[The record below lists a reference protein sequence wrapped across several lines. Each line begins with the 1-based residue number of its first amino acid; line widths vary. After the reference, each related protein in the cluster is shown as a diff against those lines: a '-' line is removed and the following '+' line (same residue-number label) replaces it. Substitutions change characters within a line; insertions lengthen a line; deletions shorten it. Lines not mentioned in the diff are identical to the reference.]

1 VRKVKNGYWEEK
13 KMTDSPLLELA
24 NTYRAFY
31 GGFSHLRPVQKQ
43 TIAPVLKGKDLI
55 LQSATGSGKSEA
67 VLAPCTERIIRS
79 KRTEALLCIVP
90 TRALALDLLRRFES
104 ILTQRLGLRLAI
116 RTGDIKR
123 AGGEHPDV
131 MLTTPESLDVM
142 LGSSNPDLKGFLS
155 RVRMVVIDEVHP
167 FVYQYRG
174 RQLSYLMKRLER
186 RSSEPLQKIA
196 ISATIADVDA
206 VIRFFEFRPD
216 TVRIIENVRRDIV
229 PHLIHLKDETDEF
242 TALLDDL
249 YNIWKYRK
257 ILIFANTR
265 GRCDLLFSIANR
277 QGRFRGVSE
286 LHYSNLKTKERQAA
300 EHRFRRRNHALCI
313 ATSTLELGIDVGDVD
328 AVLLYEPPDSVSA
341 FLQRIGRSNRR
352 QKGIHFWGVCRGER
366 AGEQLL
372 RFLGLL
378 RLARQG
384 TVESPLPKTLLSV
397 MSQQI
402 ISCLY
407 EKKRISLPAI
417 QSLFSHTQEPVS
429 EHAMQAIFDSLGQRG
444 WLRKTRVDGI
454 FQGGWRYRN
463 CLFDRQIWC
472 NFPETE
478 EDYTL
483 ELSGEAIADL
493 PKSVVR
499 QLDPGDRIHIAGKR
513 LRILEIDE
521 GERKRVLAHPARH
534 IDKKEILWLG
544 AGSHVSYD
552 VAQSIRTLFKTGQKS
567 PADPEKEAGLFSR
580 TRKLLHHEL
589 NRPAVMLANGIE
601 VVRGNIGFYRY
612 RTFLGSVGNLILQW
626 AIKET
631 KQDDLYVDSDEIG
644 IECSHWIDFTR
655 LRLPTTRKT
664 FLLWAKRHFKM
675 LLAPFSLNSFCSTL
689 PPALLIEELT
699 DFLYDRRIAEAF
711 IRYSEESSEIVSGD
725 PGIFD
730 LHRRESK
737 RETRLIIE
745 PASEEESLLTW
756 EKQRRAPDRN
766 FSVSDAPYTSRPL
779 TGTII
784 GEYFRHQQCERWFS
798 LSFLPPDEQ
807 PRSARVDN
815 ELAMLRMERGRRYEK
830 DVLNDLI
837 RQSETLITIEE
848 NDSQGRPRGLK
859 ERFEESVTQLQSLI
873 HKAEAGSEKPFYL
886 SQGVFILPGDKLSSR
901 GEWDAGRSGVGIP
914 DLVRIFRGKRG
925 PVFEAGDIKSSTAP
939 RYYQKWQV
947 AFYALLLKSFIRSQ
961 TIPIQGSVA
970 ETGFLITPGE
980 SEAHQ
985 DHAFDLRPYMAAFP
999 VLLQSMG
1006 EHLSHPPSE
1015 AGWHLQGHCATCDFF
1030 EFCYNE
1036 ALSTE
1041 DIQFLPQL
1049 TPGQLWRLRRL
1060 GLNTIES
1067 ASEWF
1072 GEIGGEISDAGTNN
1086 GFSPHQKERIQGHLS
1101 AFLSNRVALRE
1112 KRTRLFPKNISTA
1125 IFLHLIRDP
1134 VSSRPGV
1141 LGWRVLNKGE
1151 LKESHIW
1158 ELEKENAYQDFSS
1171 RFLRVWEEGGGY
1183 GDGPHILH
1191 WGAWVRE
1198 TLQELAPHSHWTDIR
1213 QLFRNHFELPVPGNL
1228 TLFSMSRVLG
1238 LEPEPEPPE
1247 SLFHGDENL
1256 SPEDALLLMERLW
1269 RFALNYLKS
1278 DLEQEEWDIRS
1289 KDTRMTAYLRFV
1301 EEERR
1306 RQEADILA
1314 LQAYP
1319 LEERVERFRA
1329 IGPLIFAGTMLDE
1342 EGRFLYNFELIQKDK
1357 VSKFRESDFLKL
1369 APDGADN
1376 LQSGFSVI
1384 LKNYDR
1390 NAGRVSLL
1398 SRQGRLSVSK
1408 RIAYSLE
1415 EDASDWN
1422 TPKLINVVQTVFSE
1436 DEPHPLSGLFS
1447 GTRTERQSGDLLSWA
1462 RGWLGNEGSEAHL
1475 NADQQKAL
1483 KLPFRYA
1490 LSLIEG
1496 PPGTGKT
1503 HLLGWILIALI
1514 RNAQEEG
1521 RPMRIAVSALT
1532 HQAIDQVLLKVVKLV
1547 NAYRLEDFPARC
1559 VKWGRWN
1566 APRVESETESERS
1579 QVSCLQVEPSDN
1591 REDISASP
1599 YLILGATGYGLYGL
1613 FESRH
1618 GTFPRFFDW
1627 VIFDEASQ
1635 ILVPQALLSLIY
1647 GKGNFLF
1654 LGDVNQLPPIVLGTY
1669 EEAEETA
1676 DLRKSVLEH
1685 LLDSYDPDQRVR
1697 LTLTYRMNKAICEF
1711 PSRTWYEGT
1720 LRAAPGN
1727 ANSRL
1732 ILKSP
1737 LGPPDPPKTKHK
1749 AQNTKNQ
1756 TPNTNDLLDQI
1767 LDPEKPVVLV
1777 VADHQGCHQES
1788 ETEVDIM
1795 ARLAY
1800 RLMNRFQ
1807 LNPDQLA
1814 IISPHRAQNNAIV
1827 KRLAGLIGKETE
1839 LPLIDTVERV
1849 QGAERDV
1856 ILFGFTSSDPDHVM
1870 SEFLN
1875 NPNRFNVAITRARHK
1890 LIVVGS
1896 RAFFSA
1902 IPNTEKG
1909 VQANCCFKAFLES
1922 IRSAKLALQV
1932 HGNQTSAPA

>member
-1 VRKVKNGYWEEK
+1 
-13 KMTDSPLLELA
+13 MELA

-43 TIAPVLKGKDLI
+43 TIAPLLKGKDLI

-79 KRTEALLCIVP
+79 KRTEALICIVP
-90 TRALALDLLRRFES
+90 TRALALDLLRRFEV

-123 AGGEHPDV
+123 GGGEHPDI

-142 LGSSNPDLKGFLS
+142 LGSSNPDLRGFLS
-155 RVRMVVIDEVHP
+155 RVRMVMIDEVHP

-174 RQLSYLMKRLER
+174 RQLSYLLKRLGR
-186 RSSEPLQKIA
+186 RSADPLQKIA
-196 ISATIADVDA
+196 LSATIADMDA

-216 TVRIIENVRRDIV
+216 TVKIVENVQRDIV
-229 PHLIHLKDETDEF
+229 PHLIHLKDEAHELN
-242 TALLDDL
+242 ALLDDL

-257 ILIFANTR
+257 LLIFANTR
-265 GRCDLLFSIANR
+265 GRCDQLFSIANR
-277 QGRFRGVSE
+277 HGRFRGVSE
-286 LHYSNLKTKERQAA
+286 LHYSNLRTRERQAA
-300 EHRFRRRNHALCI
+300 EHRFRRRSHALCI

-366 AGEQLL
+366 AGAQLL

-384 TVESPLPKTLLSV
+384 AVESPLPRTLVSV

-407 EKKRISLPAI
+407 EKKRISISAI
-417 QSLFSHTQEPVS
+417 QSLFSHTHDAIPES
-429 EHAMQAIFDSLGQRG
+429 ALQAIFHSLTQRG
-444 WLRKTRVDGI
+444 WLRKTRLDGI

-463 CLFDRQIWC
+463 CLFDRQIWS

-493 PKSVVR
+493 PRSVVR

-513 LRILEIDE
+513 LRILQIDE
-521 GERKRVLAHPARH
+521 GERKRVLAHPARR
-534 IDKKEILWLG
+534 IGKKEILWLG

-552 VAQSIRTLFKTGQKS
+552 VAQSIRTLFETGKES
-567 PADPEKEAGLFSR
+567 SEDPENKAGLFSR
-580 TRKLLHHEL
+580 TRKLLHHEM
-589 NRPAVMLANGIE
+589 NRPSVILANGIE
-601 VVRGNIGFYRY
+601 VVRGNVGFYRY
-612 RTFLGSVGNLILQW
+612 RTFLGSVGNLMLQW
-626 AIKET
+626 SIKET
-631 KQDDLYVDSDEIG
+631 KKDDLYVDSDDIG
-644 IECSHWIDFTR
+644 IDCSHWIDFTK

-664 FLLWAKRHFKM
+664 FLLWTRQHFKM
-675 LLAPFSLNSFCSTL
+675 LLAPFSLNHFCNTL
-689 PPALLIEELT
+689 PPALLMEELT
-699 DFLYDRRIAEAF
+699 DFLFDRRIAEAF

-730 LHRRESK
+730 LHRREPK
-737 RETRLIIE
+737 LETHLVIE
-745 PASEEESLLTW
+745 PASDAESLLTW
-756 EKQRRAPDRN
+756 EKQRRASHRN
-766 FSVSDAPYTSRPL
+766 VSVPDAPHTSRPL
-779 TGTII
+779 TGTLI

-798 LSFLPPDEQ
+798 FTCLPPDEQ
-807 PRSARVDN
+807 PRSVRVDN
-815 ELAMLRMERGRRYEK
+815 ELAMLRMERGRHYENA
-830 DVLNDLI
+830 VLNDLI
-837 RQSETLITIEE
+837 RQSEALITISE
-848 NDSQGRPRGLK
+848 NDSRGRPRGLK
-859 ERFEESVTQLQSLI
+859 ERFEESVHQLQTLI
-873 HKAEAGSEKPFYL
+873 RKADAGSEKPFYL
-886 SQGVFILPGDKLSSR
+886 SQGVFILPGDKLSAR
-901 GEWDAGRSGVGIP
+901 GEWDSGRSGVGIP
-914 DLVRIFRGKRG
+914 DLIRISRGKQG
-925 PVFEAGDIKSSTAP
+925 PVFEAGDIKSSVSP

-961 TIPIQGSVA
+961 MIPTQGAVA

-980 SEAHQ
+980 SDAHER
-985 DHAFDLRPYMAAFP
+985 HAFDLRPYMTVFP
-999 VLLQSMG
+999 VLLRNLG
-1006 EHLSHPPSE
+1006 AHLSHPASE
-1015 AGWHLQGHCATCDFF
+1015 ARGHLQGHCATCDFF
-1030 EFCYNE
+1030 DFCYNA
-1036 ALSTE
+1036 ALSGE

-1049 TPGQLWRLRRL
+1049 TPGQLWRLRQL
-1060 GLNTIES
+1060 GLNTTES

-1072 GEIGGEISDAGTNN
+1072 GETDGEVSDAANH
-1086 GFSPHQKERIQGHLS
+1086 GFSPHQKQRIQGHLS
-1101 AFLSNRVALRE
+1101 AFQSNRVALRE

-1125 IFLHLIRDP
+1125 IFLYLVRDP

-1141 LGWRVLNKGE
+1141 LGWRVLNGGKVS
-1151 LKESHIW
+1151 ESHIW
-1158 ELEKENAYQDFSS
+1158 DLEKEDAYQDFS
-1171 RFLRVWEEGGGY
+1171 RQFLRVWEESVGY
-1183 GDGPHILH
+1183 GEGPHILH

-1213 QLFRNHFELPVPGNL
+1213 QLFRNHFDLPIPGNL

-1238 LEPEPEPPE
+1238 LEPEPEAPE
-1247 SLFHGDENL
+1247 SLFHGDENV
-1256 SPEDALLLMERLW
+1256 SCEDALLLMERLW
-1269 RFALNYLKS
+1269 RFVLNYLES
-1278 DLEQEEWDIRS
+1278 DLAQEDWDIANRE
-1289 KDTRMTAYLRFV
+1289 TRMAAYLRFV

-1306 RQEADILA
+1306 KQEADILA

-1319 LEERVERFRA
+1319 LAERVERFRA
-1329 IGPLIFAGTMLDE
+1329 IGPLLFSGTMLDE
-1342 EGRFLYNFELIQKDK
+1342 EGRFLYNFQLTRKEK
-1357 VSKFRESDFLKL
+1357 VSKFRENDFLKL
-1369 APDGADN
+1369 APDGAND

-1390 NAGRVSLL
+1390 NAGQVSVF

-1408 RIAYSLE
+1408 RISYSLE

-1422 TPKLINVVQTVFSE
+1422 TPKLTNVVQTVFSD

-1447 GTRTERQSGDLLSWA
+1447 GTRADRQSDDSLSWV
-1462 RGWLGNEGSEAHL
+1462 RDWLRNEGNTAQL
-1475 NADQQKAL
+1475 NTDQQKAL
-1483 KLPFRYA
+1483 KLPFRYG

-1514 RNAQEEG
+1514 RNAQEAG
-1521 RPMRIAVSALT
+1521 RPLRIAVSALT
-1532 HQAIDQVLLKVVKLV
+1532 HQAIDQVLLKVAKLV
-1547 NAYRLEDFPARC
+1547 NAYGLEDFPGRC
-1559 VKWGRWN
+1559 VKWGRWD
-1566 APRVESETESERS
+1566 ASRTESETEAENS
-1579 QVSCLQVEPSDN
+1579 QVSGFQVEPSDN

-1654 LGDVNQLPPIVLGTY
+1654 LGDVNQLPPIVLGEY
-1669 EEAEETA
+1669 EETA
-1676 DLRKSVLEH
+1676 ETTELQKSILER
-1685 LLDSYDPDQRVR
+1685 LLDGYGPEQRVR
-1697 LTLTYRMNKAICEF
+1697 LTLTYRMNEAICRF
-1711 PSRTWYEGT
+1711 PSRMWYEGT
-1720 LRAAPGN
+1720 LRPAPGN
-1727 ANSRL
+1727 ANSRVA
-1732 ILKSP
+1732 LKRP
-1737 LGPPDPPKTKHK
+1737 APPSTKH
-1749 AQNTKNQ
+1749 NPQ
-1756 TPNTNDLLDQI
+1756 TTDNILDRI

-1777 VADHQGCHQES
+1777 LANHEGCHQES

-1800 RLMNRFQ
+1800 RMMTRFQ
-1807 LNPDQLA
+1807 LEPEQLA
-1814 IISPHRAQNNAIV
+1814 IISPHRAQNNAIT
-1827 KRLAGLIGKETE
+1827 KRLSGLIGSEAV

-1909 VQANCCFKAFLES
+1909 VRANECFKAFFEHLN
-1922 IRSAKLALQV
+1922 
-1932 HGNQTSAPA
+1932 HGAGEGVVVWPGDHQAEEIN